1 MYWYLIAIIIDLMNL
16 KKFHSSLG
24 IVFSLV
30 RKGFLHISLNIRG
43 NRRCPW
49 LMVIVYRKET
59 QCKNWILQ
67 LLHRIYIYMQSSA
80 ANWFPC
86 LIKYYIHVS
95 QEIGKR
101 SCPLNLWWGTSGI
114 FLIFQN
120 HLQQYLSLEYTASLW
135 LT

>member
-1 MYWYLIAIIIDLMNL
+1 MVISIIDLMNL
-16 KKFHSSLG
+16 KKFRSSLR
-24 IVFSLV
+24 IVFLTGSE
-30 RKGFLHISLNIRG
+30 GFLHISLNIRG
-43 NRRCPW
+43 NRHCPW

-67 LLHRIYIYMQSSA
+67 LLHRIYMQSSA

-101 SCPLNLWWGTSGI
+101 FCPLNLWWGTSGI

-120 HLQQYLSLEYTASLW
+120 HLQQYLSLEYTASPLLMW
-135 LT
+135 SL